1 MASCPITSR
10 WLDEETMETVTD
22 FIFLDSKITADGYSS
37 HEIKRHLLLGRKA
50 MPNLDSMLKSRD
62 ITLPTK
68 VCLVRAMVFPLV
80 IYGCESWTI
89 KKAEHW
95 RLTWCFQTVVLEKI
109 LQSPLD
115 SKEIKLVNPKGN
127 QPWIFIGR
135 TNAEAKAPILW
146 PPEMKSRL
154 LGKDPNAGKDWRCEE
169 KVMTEDEMVGWHQW
183 LNGHEFSKLWEMVK
197 DRGAWRAAIHGVAKS
212 QTWLCYWTTTML
224 WILSLRPVS
233 S

>member
-1 MASCPITSR
+1 
-10 WLDEETMETVTD
+10 
-22 FIFLDSKITADGYSS
+22 
-37 HEIKRHLLLGRKA
+37 

-197 DRGAWRAAIHGVAKS
+197 DRGAWHAAIHGVAKS